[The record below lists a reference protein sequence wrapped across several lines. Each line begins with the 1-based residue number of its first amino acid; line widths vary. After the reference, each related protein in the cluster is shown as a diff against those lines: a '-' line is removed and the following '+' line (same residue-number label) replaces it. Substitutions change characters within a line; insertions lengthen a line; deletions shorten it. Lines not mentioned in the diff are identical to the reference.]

1 MFLFVSV
8 CFIFAFSGCA
18 DQNSDF
24 GEEETALPVLEEE
37 EDQEMEELR
46 NRLTAMQFAVTQKDA
61 TEPPFNN
68 EYWDNKEEGIYVDI
82 VSGEPLF
89 SSTDKYD
96 SGSGWPS
103 FTRSLDEDNIVEL
116 EDASLGMVR
125 TEVRSTDGDSHLG
138 HLFADGPQPTGMRY
152 CINSAALRFIPK
164 EKLEEEGYGEYLK
177 LFD

>member
-8 CFIFAFSGCA
+8 CVIFAFSGCA
-18 DQNSDF
+18 VQNSSP
-24 GEEETALPVLEEE
+24 GEDEVAKSVFKEE
-37 EDQEMEELR
+37 EDQKMEELR
-46 NRLTAMQFAVTQKDA
+46 NRLTDLQFAVTQQDA

-68 EYWDNKEEGIYVDI
+68 EYWDQKEEGIYVDI

-103 FTRSLDEDNIVEL
+103 FTSPLDENNIVEH
-116 EDASLGMVR
+116 EDSSLGMVR
-125 TEVRSTDGDSHLG
+125 TEVRSREADSHLG
-138 HLFADGPQPTGMRY
+138 HLFPDGPQPTGMRY
-152 CINSAALRFIPK
+152 CINSAALKFIPK